1 MSRPRKRVKLAI
13 ISIILI
19 LVLVF
24 IYSGLQILE
33 STVFSKGNA
42 TGSSHSSKT
51 IIKDGV
57 EYFPRQDLVV
67 LLLMGIDK
75 EGPVQSSGSY
85 NNDGEADVVSLLI
98 FDKKDKVMRVLSLN
112 RDTMTDVPV
121 LGIGGRPAGSV
132 YGQLA
137 LAHTFGTGLEDSCD
151 NTVKAVSDLLLGA
164 PIDHYMALNMDA
176 IPIAN
181 DAVGG
186 VTVKVTDDFSAIDP
200 SLPMG
205 EVTLRGEQ
213 ATTFIRTR
221 KGLGDQLNLSRMQRQ
236 KVYMEGF
243 LEALRAKRAGS
254 DSFLLK
260 MYEDMADYA
269 VTDCSFTTLNSIL
282 GRYAQYPLA
291 EIVVPEGQNVEGEEF
306 MEFHLNEESFEDLVL
321 RLFFAE
327 KK

>member
-1 MSRPRKRVKLAI
+1 M
-13 ISIILI
+13 
-19 LVLVF
+19 
-24 IYSGLQILE
+24 
-33 STVFSKGNA
+33 
-42 TGSSHSSKT
+42 
-51 IIKDGV
+51 

>member
-1 MSRPRKRVKLAI
+1 
-13 ISIILI
+13 
-19 LVLVF
+19 
-24 IYSGLQILE
+24 
-33 STVFSKGNA
+33 
-42 TGSSHSSKT
+42 
-51 IIKDGV
+51 
-57 EYFPRQDLVV
+57 
-67 LLLMGIDK
+67 
-75 EGPVQSSGSY
+75 
-85 NNDGEADVVSLLI
+85 
-98 FDKKDKVMRVLSLN
+98 
-112 RDTMTDVPV
+112 MTDVPV

-260 MYEDMADYA
+260 MY
-269 VTDCSFTTLNSIL
+269 VC
-282 GRYAQYPLA
+282 Q
-291 EIVVPEGQNVEGEEF
+291 
-306 MEFHLNEESFEDLVL
+306 
-321 RLFFAE
+321 
-327 KK
+327 